1 MKNKVTWLVF
11 MVSVVGL
18 LVFSSCSNSSSPT
31 SSYGSGSGGS
41 SGGGSGSGGNPS
53 PGTVDMIYTSFTP
66 SSLTVAKGSTVTWMN
81 QDGVTHDPTSDT
93 GDWNLS
99 VAPGTSKTETFNT
112 AGTFKYHCTIHPY
125 MTGTIVVQ

>member
-11 MVSVVGL
+11 VVSVVGL

-81 QDGVTHDPTSDT
+81 QDGITHTTTSDA
-93 GDWNLS
+93 GDWDLS
-99 VAPGTSKTETFNT
+99 VPSGTSKTVAFNT
-112 AGTFKYHCTIHPY
+112 AGTFKYHCTIHSY
-125 MTGTIVVQ
+125 MTGTIIVQ

>member
-1 MKNKVTWLVF
+1 MKNKVTWLAL

-41 SGGGSGSGGNPS
+41 SSGGSGSGGNPS
-53 PGTVDMIYTSFTP
+53 PGTVNMTYTSFTP
-66 SSLTVAKGSTVTWMN
+66 SNLSVAKGSTVTWMN
-81 QDGVTHDPTSDT
+81 QDGITHTTTSDA
-93 GDWNLS
+93 GDWDLS
-99 VAPGTSKTETFNT
+99 VPSGASKTVTFNT
-112 AGTFKYHCTIHPY
+112 AGTFKYHCSIHSY